1 MFQTLNYNK
10 GFSSIEELDFSIKR
24 GQNLQI
30 SCIGESYY
38 SDYPKKGFVPLITST
53 NINFSR
59 QILNISYIGNKK
71 KLIEI
76 QENDIMIAATGVNT
90 GKTYIFPEKIKNTVS
105 NINSFF
111 LNYKDKTL
119 SIFIGLFLS
128 YLSQFD
134 YCKKIG
140 SQSNGGSILDK
151 DVKKFEIPNFP
162 ESKQQQIAQLYYNP
176 LEKNTGLDL
185 ENYLER
191 EHARN
196 SEVGIFQLNMEIFSL
211 REQLEDLVHKIV
223 MEEKIELRF
232 EY

>member
-1 MFQTLNYNK
+1 M
-10 GFSSIEELDFSIKR
+10 
-24 GQNLQI
+24 
-30 SCIGESYY
+30 
-38 SDYPKKGFVPLITST
+38 
-53 NINFSR
+53 
-59 QILNISYIGNKK
+59 
-71 KLIEI
+71 
-76 QENDIMIAATGVNT
+76 
-90 GKTYIFPEKIKNTVS
+90 
-105 NINSFF
+105 
-111 LNYKDKTL
+111 
-119 SIFIGLFLS
+119 S